1 MTAGAVDVAVCSRY
15 GAPGCGM
22 ACCLATAEQ
31 FAFYVKN
38 EPPFQ
43 AYCPLV
49 ARYGETLLGSSR
61 DAHAD
66 GRP

>member
-1 MTAGAVDVAVCSRY
+1 M
-15 GAPGCGM
+15 
-22 ACCLATAEQ
+22 ATAEQ

-61 DAHAD
+61 YAHAD
-66 GRP
+66 GRH